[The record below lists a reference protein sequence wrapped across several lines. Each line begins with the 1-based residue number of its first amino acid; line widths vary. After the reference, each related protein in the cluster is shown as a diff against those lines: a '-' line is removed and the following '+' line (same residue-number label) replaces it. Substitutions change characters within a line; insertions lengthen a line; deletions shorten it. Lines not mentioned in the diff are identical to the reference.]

1 MAVPLSSRAE
11 PIPGYKLLERL
22 GRGGFGEVWKCEAP
36 GGIHK
41 AIKFVY
47 GDLEGA
53 AEDGKPA
60 EQEFKALA
68 RVKQVRHP
76 FILSIERYEV
86 VEGQLMIVMELADR
100 NLCDQYSLA
109 IVYQELLTGQR
120 PFNGTT
126 TRQLLLQHIQAA
138 PDLKPL
144 PACDRDAVGRA
155 LSKKSDERFPTC
167 TAFLRALRL
176 GEANLAPVA

>member
-1 MAVPLSSRAE
+1 RPPAAAPELRMNSPLTIRSE
-11 PIPGYKLLERL
+11 PIPGYRLLDRL

-100 NLCDQYSLA
+100 NLWDRYRECRGQGLPGIPRD
-109 IVYQELLTGQR
+109 ELLRYMEETAEALDLMNNYYQIQHLDIK
-120 PFNGTT
+120 PQNLFLVFN
-126 TRQLLLQHIQAA
+126 HV
-138 PDLKPL
+138 K
-144 PACDRDAVGRA
+144 
-155 LSKKSDERFPTC
+155 
-167 TAFLRALRL
+167 
-176 GEANLAPVA
+176 